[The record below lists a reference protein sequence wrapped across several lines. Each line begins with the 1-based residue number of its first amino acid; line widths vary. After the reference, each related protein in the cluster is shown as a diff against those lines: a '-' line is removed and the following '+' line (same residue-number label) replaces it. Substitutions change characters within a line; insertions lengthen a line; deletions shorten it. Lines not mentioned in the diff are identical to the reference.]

1 MVYEAI
7 PRQFILREVG
17 DLLCQRL
24 FESRKHTPCQCLSNP
39 NPKTTIPSGL
49 VHSDAYM

>member
-1 MVYEAI
+1 MVFDAI
-7 PRQFILREVG
+7 PGQFILREVG

-24 FESRKHTPCQCLSNP
+24 FESRKHTRCQCLSNP
-39 NPKTTIPSGL
+39 NPKTTIPSRL